1 MNIKKIIAPSMPAAM
16 KKVKDEL
23 GDNAVILNSKVVYHG
38 GFLGMFRKKK
48 IEVIAAL
55 DEIAVQPKQ
64 KTKVK
69 KRKLPDNSHT
79 ETIKKETKHVESIA
93 RSNRENRDI
102 MSEMAEIKRELTSV
116 RHHHLN
122 IQSYPE
128 YIQSCLLQLHEAE
141 LNEKYVQE
149 LGDIML
155 EKWRNASS
163 QPTKQD
169 VISWCNEIIVDQLTT
184 FNFEGIDYSKKYIN
198 LVGPT
203 GVGKTTTIAKL
214 AAEAML
220 EQNKRVAFITLDTY
234 RIAAIEQL
242 KTYAQ
247 LLNIPIEVVY
257 KQEDFSAAMD
267 KFADFDLVLID
278 TAGRN
283 YRELVFVDELK
294 NTFNEVNMA
303 TFLVL
308 SISMRE
314 KDMGEIVENFQ
325 QLNIDQFIF
334 TKIDETQS
342 YGAMFNLIKKYEK
355 GVAYITTGQDVP
367 DDILTA
373 SPEIIANY
381 LLGDEKP

>member
-1 MNIKKIIAPSMPAAM
+1 MNIKKIIAPSMATAM

-23 GDNAVILNSKVVYHG
+23 GDNAVILNSKVVYQG
-38 GFLGMFRKKK
+38 GIFGMFRKKK
-48 IEVIAAL
+48 IELIAAL
-55 DEIAVQPKQ
+55 DENPVPSKP
-64 KTKVK
+64 KTKMK
-69 KRKLPDNSHT
+69 NRIISDNQRTELP
-79 ETIKKETKHVESIA
+79 KKESNYVENST
-93 RSNRENRDI
+93 RSSHGNMDI
-102 MSEMAEIKRELTSV
+102 ISEMAEIKRELTSV
-116 RHHHLN
+116 RSHNLN

-128 YIQSCLLQLHEAE
+128 DIQSCLSQLYDGE
-141 LNEKYVQE
+141 LTSKYVQE
-149 LGDIML
+149 LGDLLL
-155 EKWRNASS
+155 EKWRNVSGT
-163 QPTKQD
+163 PNKQD
-169 VISWCNEIIVDQLTT
+169 VISWCHSLIMDQLIA

-220 EQNKRVAFITLDTY
+220 EQKKKVAFITLDTY

-247 LLNIPIEVVY
+247 LLDIPIEVVY

-283 YRELVFVDELK
+283 YREIMFVDELK
-294 NTFNEVNMA
+294 SIFNKANMA

-314 KDMGEIVENFQ
+314 KDMCEIVENFH

-355 GVAYITTGQDVP
+355 GVSYITTGQDVP
-367 DDILTA
+367 DDIVAA
-373 SPEIIANY
+373 SPELIADY

>member
-1 MNIKKIIAPSMPAAM
+1 
-16 KKVKDEL
+16 
-23 GDNAVILNSKVVYHG
+23 
-38 GFLGMFRKKK
+38 
-48 IEVIAAL
+48 
-55 DEIAVQPKQ
+55 
-64 KTKVK
+64 
-69 KRKLPDNSHT
+69 
-79 ETIKKETKHVESIA
+79 
-93 RSNRENRDI
+93 
-102 MSEMAEIKRELTSV
+102 
-116 RHHHLN
+116 
-122 IQSYPE
+122 
-128 YIQSCLLQLHEAE
+128 
-141 LNEKYVQE
+141 
-149 LGDIML
+149 
-155 EKWRNASS
+155 
-163 QPTKQD
+163 
-169 VISWCNEIIVDQLTT
+169 
-184 FNFEGIDYSKKYIN
+184 
-198 LVGPT
+198 

-325 QLNIDQFIF
+325 
-334 TKIDETQS
+334 
-342 YGAMFNLIKKYEK
+342 
-355 GVAYITTGQDVP
+355 
-367 DDILTA
+367 
-373 SPEIIANY
+373 
-381 LLGDEKP
+381 